1 MSVALCLYRR
11 SRNFTV
17 ISDACSTCFIKKAED
32 GEFDIVQL
40 NASVHFLFVSDAREE
55 YAKGFGRRSQQ
66 EQGRAQRRAPTVQ
79 TAVISTRNLKTF
91 HEMQHG

>member
-1 MSVALCLYRR
+1 MCLYRR

-55 YAKGFGRRSQQ
+55 YAKGFG
-66 EQGRAQRRAPTVQ
+66 A
-79 TAVISTRNLKTF
+79 AVSKNKAELNAERLQYGIISTRNLKTF